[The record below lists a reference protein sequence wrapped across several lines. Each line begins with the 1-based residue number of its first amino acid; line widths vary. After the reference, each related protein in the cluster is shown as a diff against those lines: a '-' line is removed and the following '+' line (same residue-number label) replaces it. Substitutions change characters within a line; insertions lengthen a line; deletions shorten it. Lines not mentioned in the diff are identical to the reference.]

1 MPHLT
6 DIISMKNFSTVS
18 ARIAVAALFTGLLAL
33 PAQAA
38 KTCEFRANAPDQHLV
53 VKGDTLWDIS
63 GTFLEHPWC
72 WPQVWGMN
80 KEEIKNP
87 HWIYPGQ
94 IVYFDRANRR
104 LSLNRPGSG
113 DGLGANGT
121 VRMSPQVRTE
131 GLGVDA
137 IASIPSRVIEPFLS
151 QPLIVE
157 ADELKGAPRIVA
169 ARESRLF
176 LAKDEKVYVRGPL
189 KGISSFQVFRPGIPL
204 KDPES
209 GKLLAY
215 EAVYLGTVKLNA
227 EAKAGSD
234 VHSFIVSDSKQ
245 EMAVGDLLM
254 PAPPTAVHNYVPHQ
268 PERLVDSRVIGIY
281 SGVTY
286 AGQNQVVSI
295 NRGSLDGLDI
305 GAVLQLYTRG
315 KTVKD
320 RTASKGMT
328 GMSTTMIKLPD
339 EQSGT
344 LFIFRTFKRISY
356 GLIMQVTEPVEV
368 GDVAKSPE

>member
-1 MPHLT
+1 
-6 DIISMKNFSTVS
+6 MKNFSTVS

-38 KTCEFRANAPDQHLV
+38 TACKFRPNAPDQHMV

-63 GTFLEHPWC
+63 GKFLEHPWC

-80 KEEIKNP
+80 KDEIKNP

-94 IVYFDRANRR
+94 IVYFDRASGR
-104 LSLNRPGSG
+104 LSLRKPGSG

-121 VRMSPQVRTE
+121 VRMSPQLRTE
-131 GLGVDA
+131 GLGADA
-137 IASIPSRVIEPFLS
+137 IASIPSGVIEPFLS

-157 ADELKGAPRIVA
+157 AGELKSAPRIVA
-169 ARESRLF
+169 GREGRMF
-176 LAKDEKVYVRGPL
+176 LAKDEKVYVRGGL
-189 KGISSFQVFRPGIPL
+189 KGGSSFQVFRPGIPL
-204 KDPES
+204 KDPVT
-209 GKLLAY
+209 GNVLGY
-215 EAVYLGTVKLNA
+215 EAAYLGTVSLNA
-227 EAKAGSD
+227 EAKPGAD
-234 VHSFIVSDSKQ
+234 VHTFIVSESKQ
-245 EMAVGDLLM
+245 EMAVGDHLM
-254 PAPPTAVHNYVPHQ
+254 PSPPTAVRNYVPHE
-268 PERLVDSRVIGIY
+268 PERPIDARVIGIY

-295 NRGSLDGLDI
+295 NRGALDGLDV
-305 GAVLQLYTRG
+305 GSVLQLYTLG

-320 RTASKGMT
+320 KTQPSAGWFKKSNAT
-328 GMSTTMIKLPD
+328 IKLPD

-344 LFIFRTFKRISY
+344 LFIFRTFKQISY
-356 GLIMQVTEPVEV
+356 GLIMQATEPVEV